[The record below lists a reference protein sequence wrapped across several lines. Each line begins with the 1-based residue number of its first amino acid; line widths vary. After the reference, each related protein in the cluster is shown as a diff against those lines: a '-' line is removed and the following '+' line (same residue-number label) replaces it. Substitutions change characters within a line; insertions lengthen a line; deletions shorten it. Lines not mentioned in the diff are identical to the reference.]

1 MLQASHLVGE
11 AMYQVRFPVDTTL
24 SPETIRTIQASLG
37 TDDAWQV
44 EVEPSGFSL
53 KTRGYR
59 EIGEIAE
66 RLHRLSESTLA
77 HLAQTATNNVLLTY
91 SNALPVEPPKI
102 KHLLAERVIAFLSDM
117 EDEFTQ
123 ELHGTWSRG
132 HYSLNFGVHPLGAEH
147 FRPKA
152 PHKIYLSSAYVTAEN
167 VATDNLGDVLRD
179 LDRECLRLLSCP
191 IAPGAL
197 ETLDLASYL
206 QVKGG
211 TNALE
216 GIAQERAA
224 LLARKY
230 GHQEFSAS
238 DESRLEALTERV
250 RSLLPRVAAMDWQTL
265 EDISSRLDEAE
276 KHTRQIQ
283 EKYGLAG

>member
-1 MLQASHLVGE
+1 MPQASHLVGE
-11 AMYQVRFPVDTTL
+11 AVYQVRFPVAAAL
-24 SPETIRTIQASLG
+24 SPETIRTIQASFG
-37 TDDAWQV
+37 PDDAWQV

-77 HLAQTATNNVLLTY
+77 HLAQTANNNVLLTY

-132 HYSLNFGVHPLGAEH
+132 HYSLNFGVHPLGVEH

-167 VATDNLGDVLRD
+167 VATDNLDNVLRD
-179 LDRECLRLLSCP
+179 LDREGLRLLSCP

-206 QVKGG
+206 QEGG
-211 TNALE
+211 TNALA
-216 GIAQERAA
+216 GIAQERAD

-230 GHQEFSAS
+230 GHQEFSAA
-238 DESRLEALTERV
+238 DEDRLEALTQRV
-250 RSLLPRVAAMDWQTL
+250 RSLLPRVAAMDWRTL

-276 KHTRQIQ
+276 KNTRQIQ